1 MCGQLHY
8 NMESPVHVLAQADF
22 DAWVESQ
29 TGAASEDP
37 IVRGE
42 QIAQQFGC
50 VACHST
56 DGTVIVGPSWLGIFG
71 SMEELS
77 DGTSVLVDHDYIVE
91 SIRDPGAKI
100 TAGFQNLMPPNIGA
114 DMTDEQIEDLVAFI
128 ESLE

>member
-1 MCGQLHY
+1 
-8 NMESPVHVLAQADF
+8 MESPIQVIEQADF

-37 IVRGE
+37 VVRGE

-50 VACHST
+50 LSCHST
-56 DGTVIVGPSWLGIFG
+56 DGTVIVGPSWQGIFG

-77 DGTSVLVDHDYIVE
+77 DGSSVPVDPVYIHE

-114 DMTDEQIEDLVAFI
+114 EMTDEQIDDVIAFI